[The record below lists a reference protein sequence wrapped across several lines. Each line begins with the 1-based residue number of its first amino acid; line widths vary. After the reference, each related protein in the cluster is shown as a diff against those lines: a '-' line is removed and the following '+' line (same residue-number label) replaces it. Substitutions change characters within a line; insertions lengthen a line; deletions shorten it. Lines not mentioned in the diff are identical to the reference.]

1 MKTYRAQVFGTVQ
14 GVWFRY
20 HTARMAEKSG
30 LCGRATNLADGSVEV
45 LLQGEQ
51 EAVQRLL
58 AWLAHGPRTACVERI
73 EVEEYETVESFN
85 GFRAY

>member
-1 MKTYRAQVFGTVQ
+1 MKTYRAQVFGIVQ
-14 GVWFRY
+14 GVGFRY

-45 LLQGEQ
+45 LVQGEP
-51 EAVQRLL
+51 EAVQQLL
-58 AWLAHGPRTACVERI
+58 EWLAHGPRTACVERL
-73 EVEEYETVESFN
+73 EVEEYETAESFD

>member
-1 MKTYRAQVFGTVQ
+1 MKTYRVQVFGIVQ
-14 GVWFRY
+14 GVGFRY

-45 LLQGEQ
+45 LLQGEP

-58 AWLAHGPRTACVERI
+58 AWLAHGPATACVERLEI
-73 EVEEYETVESFN
+73 EEYETAGSFD

>member
-1 MKTYRAQVFGTVQ
+1 MKTYRAQVFGIVQ
-14 GVWFRY
+14 GVGFRY

-45 LLQGEQ
+45 LVQGEQ
-51 EAVQRLL
+51 EAVQQLL
-58 AWLAHGPRTACVERI
+58 EWVAHGPRTACVERL
-73 EVEEYETVESFN
+73 EVEEYETAEYFD